1 MDLNT
6 LNDTPSWE
14 WPEDA
19 AETILTSLRDEQAE
33 ASERLLA
40 AELAGDIVV
49 INNELA
55 DALLSMANSDNEVEA
70 LRGQAAISLGP
81 CLEHTDMDEFEDSD
95 EALISEEMF
104 QRIKKTLREL
114 YADAD
119 TPNPVRRR
127 VLEASVR
134 ALQDW
139 HKDAIGAAY
148 SRGDESWKLTA
159 VFCMRFVRGFNDQII
174 EALESEN
181 EDIHYEAVCAAGN
194 WEVRAAWSHISGLI
208 SGEGTDKPLLLA
220 AIEAA
225 AGVNPREAK
234 EVLVDLADSDDEDI
248 VEAVTE
254 AMIMAKGLLENDDY
268 DRSLN

>member
-6 LNDTPSWE
+6 LNDTPPWE

-19 AETILTSLRDEQAE
+19 AVTILASLRDEQAD

-40 AELAGDIVV
+40 AELAGDTVV
-49 INNELA
+49 VDDELA
-55 DALLSMANSDNEVEA
+55 DALLSMANNDNEVEA

-81 CLEHTDMDEFEDSD
+81 CLEQTDIDEFEDPD
-95 EALISEEMF
+95 DALISEEMF
-104 QRIKKTLREL
+104 QRVQETLREL
-114 YADAD
+114 YANAS
-119 TPNPVRRR
+119 TPDPVRRR

-134 ALQDW
+134 APQDW
-139 HKDAIGAAY
+139 HKDAIRAAF
-148 SRGDESWKLTA
+148 SSNDESWKLTA
-159 VFCMRFVRGFNDQII
+159 VFCMRFVRGFNDQIL

-181 EDIHYEAVCAAGN
+181 EDIYYEAVRAAGN
-194 WEVRAAWSHISGLI
+194 WEAHAAWPHILSI
-208 SGEGTDKPLLLA
+208 ITGEGTDKPLLLA

-225 AGVNPREAK
+225 AGVNPHEAM

-248 VEAVTE
+248 VEAVDE
-254 AMIMAKGLLENDDY
+254 AMIMAEGLLDNDEY